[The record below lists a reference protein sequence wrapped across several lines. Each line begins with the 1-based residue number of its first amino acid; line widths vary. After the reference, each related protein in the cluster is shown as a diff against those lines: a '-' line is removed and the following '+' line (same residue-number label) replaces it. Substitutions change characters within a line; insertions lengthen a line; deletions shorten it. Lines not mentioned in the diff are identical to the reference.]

1 MRALC
6 REIVVG
12 GFSYPDFSYPYDF
25 AYEGGAMLWFDG
37 EDFAATYAEEN
48 FYSQSFIEAKERYK
62 EMIDAFVS

>member
-1 MRALC
+1 MRVLC
-6 REIVVG
+6 REIVYG
-12 GFSYPDFSYPYDF
+12 GFYYPHDFVS
-25 AYEGGAMLWFDG
+25 EGGAVLWFDG